1 MQSKTVF
8 LAFARQNRD
17 ADQKVLAI
25 LDSHY
30 YPAARQEAN
39 GSYYGSLEGAIK
51 HILGGTLHFLGM
63 FRAALKGN
71 SAADSILAALD
82 SVGHPDEKPF
92 DVTGWEQ
99 FKQALTKTDAVLVKL
114 VEALNENDF
123 DAQVKVE
130 WFGGNPATVPFG
142 YLLSALASHG
152 IHHRGQISQV
162 FDAAKIDNDYSGINI
177 AHVLG

>member
-8 LAFARQNRD
+8 LAFARQNQD
-17 ADQKVLAI
+17 ANRKVLAI

-30 YPAARQEAN
+30 YLAARQAAN

-51 HILGGTLHFLGM
+51 HILGGTLYFLGM
-63 FRAALKGN
+63 FRATLKGN
-71 SAADSILAALD
+71 SAADSILSALD
-82 SVGHPDEKPF
+82 RLAHPDEKPF
-92 DVTGWEQ
+92 DVAGWEQ
-99 FKQALTKTDAVLVKL
+99 FKAALTQADSVLVKL
-114 VEALNENDF
+114 VEALAENDF
-123 DAQVKVE
+123 DAQVKIE
-130 WFGGNPATVPFG
+130 WFGGNPATVPLG

-177 AHVLG
+177 AHLG